1 MERRNE
7 FIDFLRGGG
16 QSCWFYGD
24 IVFRDVI
31 QIHLTYFDL

>member
-1 MERRNE
+1 MSLSI
-7 FIDFLRGGG
+7 FWGGG

-31 QIHLTYFDL
+31 QIHLTYFKTGCSG